1 MTNSADNPRKPFR
14 VLFVCLGNICRSPA
28 AEGIFRRIARERGLI
43 VDVDSAGTSGWH
55 EGEPADSRMRRAAR
69 HRGYDLTS
77 ISRPVRRSDFDRFDM
92 LVAMDDSNYDNL
104 REMAMTKE
112 EEDKIVRMADFL
124 DRKDYDHIP
133 DPYYGGAD
141 GFDLVIDLLEEASEN
156 LADEIQNVLLPGR

>member
-43 VDVDSAGTSGWH
+43 VEVDSAGTSGWH

-156 LADEIQNVLLPGR
+156 LADEIQDVLLPGR